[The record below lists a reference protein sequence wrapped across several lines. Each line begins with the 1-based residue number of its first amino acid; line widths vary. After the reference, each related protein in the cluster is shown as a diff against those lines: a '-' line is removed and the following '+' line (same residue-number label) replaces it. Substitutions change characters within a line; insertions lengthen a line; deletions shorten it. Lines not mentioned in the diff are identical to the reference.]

1 MTNGAEGSLQ
11 EGYRVIRLVAGEADT
26 PWPGALVCT
35 PDGTTGVA
43 VDAALLGGGWAGWD
57 ADPSGHVLGPVD
69 ILRRQDGHD
78 VLLPVCTERL
88 EDFLLRRAGGAEL
101 AVGEAVTVAVSLLRV
116 IAELPATAAGVR
128 GVWWLTEAGRP
139 VAATDTGTASLD
151 EQTAAHL
158 RSVAA
163 EVPILA
169 HILEEAA
176 EALLD
181 PRRRTRELERAEA
194 AIFAVADPLALATT
208 TFGPKR
214 ARHRTSADARVGAS
228 EADPVPPSW
237 VHTLSRH
244 LDAEWADLLSRTT
257 TGLWR
262 AVRAPRTGR
271 RRPWLVAG
279 GLAGV
284 VLAGG
289 LLWPSGGGGPA
300 TAEVPADSLAASTPT
315 PASASAEP
323 VLDPPVEGGTESDL
337 AVIAAELLSARTECG
352 SDQACLEHV
361 VEIVDAPLPG
371 GVVDL
376 AAADRTVT
384 LLDEFGGAAVLRVEA
399 AGSAAPP
406 QLVVIVRTGDRWL
419 LRDVYDVPEQ

>member
-1 MTNGAEGSLQ
+1 VTNGAEGSLQ
-11 EGYRVIRLVAGEADT
+11 EGYRVIRLIAGEAES
-26 PWPGALVCT
+26 PWPGALLCT
-35 PDGTTGVA
+35 PDGVTGVA
-43 VDAALLGGGWAGWD
+43 VDAAVLGGGWAGWD
-57 ADPSGHVLGPVD
+57 ADPSGHVLCPVD
-69 ILRRQDGHD
+69 VLRRQGGHD

-101 AVGEAVTVAVSLLRV
+101 AVGEAVTLAVSLLRGIGEV
-116 IAELPATAAGVR
+116 SATAAAAR

-139 VAATDTGTASLD
+139 VAATDTGTAPLD

-163 EVPILA
+163 EAPSLA

-176 EALLD
+176 KAVTD
-181 PRRRTRELERAEA
+181 PRRRARELARVEA

-214 ARHRTSADARVGAS
+214 ARLRTSADAPVDTT
-228 EADPVPPSW
+228 EPDPVPPSW
-237 VHTLSRH
+237 VHSLSRH

-284 VLAGG
+284 VLIGG
-289 LLWPSGGGGPA
+289 LLWPTDGGGPA
-300 TAEVPADSLAASTPT
+300 TAGVPADPPATSTPS
-315 PASASAEP
+315 PASASPEP
-323 VLDPPVEGGTESDL
+323 VVDRPVEDGTEPDL
-337 AVIAAELLSARTECG
+337 AVIAADLLSARTECA
-352 SDQACLEHV
+352 SDQACLEQV
-361 VEIVDAPLPG
+361 IEVVDAPFPG

-399 AGSAAPP
+399 SASPASP

-419 LRDVYDVPEQ
+419 LRDVYDVPDQ

>member
-1 MTNGAEGSLQ
+1 VTNGAEWSLQ
-11 EGYRVIRLVAGEADT
+11 EGCRVIRLITGEAES
-26 PWPGALVCT
+26 PWPGALLCT
-35 PDGTTGVA
+35 PDGVTGVA
-43 VDAALLGGGWAGWD
+43 VDAAVLGGGWAGWD
-57 ADPSGHVLGPVD
+57 ADASGHILCPVD
-69 ILRRQDGHD
+69 VLRRAGGHD

-101 AVGEAVTVAVSLLRV
+101 AVGEAVTLAVSLLRG
-116 IAELPATAAGVR
+116 IGEMSATAAAAH

-139 VAATDTGTASLD
+139 VAATDTGTAPLD

-163 EVPILA
+163 EAPSLA

-176 EALLD
+176 QALTD
-181 PRRRTRELERAEA
+181 PRRRTRELARAEA
-194 AIFAVADPLALATT
+194 AIFEVADPLALATT

-214 ARHRTSADARVGAS
+214 ARLRTSADAPVDTT
-228 EADPVPPSW
+228 EPDPVPPSW
-237 VHTLSRH
+237 VHSLSRH

-257 TGLWR
+257 TALWR
-262 AVRAPRTGR
+262 ALRAPRTGR

-284 VLAGG
+284 VLIGG
-289 LLWPSGGGGPA
+289 LLWPTDGGGPA
-300 TAEVPADSLAASTPT
+300 TAGVPADPPASSSPS
-315 PASASAEP
+315 PASASLEP
-323 VLDPPVEGGTESDL
+323 VVDRPVEDGTEPDL
-337 AVIAAELLSARTECG
+337 AVIAAELLSARTECA
-352 SDQACLEHV
+352 SDQACLEQV
-361 VEIVDAPLPG
+361 IEVVDAPFPG

-376 AAADRTVT
+376 ASADRTVT

-399 AGSAAPP
+399 SASPASP